1 MKIKCVRCAGSGWY
15 RGFGQIR
22 ETCPCQLE
30 KEENNDDNQ
39 KKQPSEINDGQKR
52 PKKHATRKP
61 KQDISNSISEETK
74 HEQSVG

>member
-39 KKQPSEINDGQKR
+39 KKQSSEINDGQKR
-52 PKKHATRKP
+52 SKKHATRKP
-61 KQDISNSISEETK
+61 KQDIRQSEGHESQL
-74 HEQSVG
+74 EQSVG